1 MTPIRKKNGVPAE
14 HPSMHEE
21 PFEKWVQGAPKHQDR
36 YHSHPKGRGS
46 VPALERGRDSICH
59 KYQAACE
66 LSPFQLRAGLKHQE
80 GRERAGPRPSTKTQD
95 RGTRT
100 PLGRSR
106 ADEETPILTRRQ
118 GGPVDQERM
127 GPRVLTMSPR
137 DSEKRGPPQA
147 IPCQRRAKREEIRP
161 WTPQHGLLE
170 TSRRDHPERG
180 GLPLLLEEPR
190 QA

>member
-1 MTPIRKKNGVPAE
+1 MAPIRKKNGVPAE
-14 HPSMHEE
+14 HPSMREE
-21 PFEKWVQGAPKHQDR
+21 PFEKWVQGAPKRSGPLPQSSQGKR
-36 YHSHPKGRGS
+36 
-46 VPALERGRDSICH
+46 
-59 KYQAACE
+59 YQAAWE
-66 LSPFQLRAGLKHQE
+66 LSPFQLSVGLKHQE

-100 PLGRSR
+100 PLGRSH
-106 ADEETPILTRRQ
+106 AVEETPILTRRQ
-118 GGPVDQERM
+118 ERPVDQERI

-147 IPCQRRAKREEIRP
+147 IPRQRRATQEEIRP
-161 WTPQHGLLE
+161 WTPQRRLLE

-180 GLPLLLEEPR
+180 RLPLLLEEPR